1 MGVRIEAGEARRPT
15 PCQNRSWMTEIELA
29 ECVGAVAREEWD
41 GLVGDGSPFL
51 EWDFL
56 VSLEQAGCVGAA
68 SGWEPRPLLVREGG
82 ALVAACPLYLK
93 GNSEGEFVFDFAWAE
108 AAHRAGF
115 RYYPKLLVGVPFTPV
130 TGARFLV
137 RHAIDRGRCARLLG
151 NALRELCASNGLS
164 GVHVNFCLEEEMQSL
179 VSLGFLPRIG
189 LQYHWRNEG
198 YASFDDFT
206 ARFRSKRRNQIA
218 RERRSLAG
226 EGVSLEVAMGHEIPE
241 TVFPDLFRIYR
252 STIDKNP
259 WGRQYLNARF
269 FKLLAERF
277 RHRLCVVL
285 ARRNGALLAGTVN
298 VQKGSALYGRYW
310 GALREIRNLHYNVC
324 YYAAVEHCIR
334 SGLERFEPGAGGDY
348 KQMRG
353 FDATPTFS
361 AHFILEPRLAAAVEH
376 YLERERAQATSEIRW
391 LREHSALKPRG
402 S

>member
-1 MGVRIEAGEARRPT
+1 M
-15 PCQNRSWMTEIELA
+15 SEIELA
-29 ECVGAVAREEWD
+29 ESVGSVVREEWD
-41 GLVGDGSPFL
+41 RLVGDGSPFL

-82 ALVAACPLYLK
+82 ALVAACPLYVK
-93 GNSEGEFVFDFAWAE
+93 GNSQGEFVFDFAWAD
-108 AAHRAGF
+108 AAQRAGV

-137 RHAIDRGRCARLLG
+137 QHGSDRSRCVRLLA
-151 NALRELCASNGLS
+151 NALRELCLSNGLS
-164 GVHVNFCLEEEMQSL
+164 SVHVNFCLEDEMQSL
-179 VSLGFLPRIG
+179 ISLGFFPRIG
-189 LQYHWRNEG
+189 LQYHWQNAG
-198 YASFDDFT
+198 YASFEDFT

-218 RERRSLAG
+218 RERRSLAN
-226 EGVSLEVAMGHEIPE
+226 EGVTLEVALGQEIGE
-241 TVFPDLFRIYR
+241 EVFPDLFRIYR
-252 STIDKNP
+252 STVDKNP

-269 FKLLAERF
+269 FELLRDRF
-277 RHRLCVVL
+277 RRRLCVVL
-285 ARRNGALLAGTVN
+285 ARKEGELLAGTVN
-298 VQKGSALYGRYW
+298 VQKGNALYGRYW
-310 GALREIRNLHYNVC
+310 GALTEIRNLHYNVC
-324 YYAAVEHCIR
+324 YYAAVDHCIR

-361 AHFILEPRLAAAVEH
+361 AHFVAEPRLAAAIEN
-376 YLERERAQATSEIRW
+376 YLKRERLEATSEIRW